1 MEIFRFSEEDR
12 REAAL
17 LAMPK
22 EALLR
27 MLADYRAD
35 LPCIEREAVVTRAVQ
50 ILERMAEETD
60 RALREMREKIGLF
73 GQTDGGDAVYRIHCA
88 LQVTLQDGTKRL
100 SALVCDGMRAIRFR
114 AEPYADWTV
123 KRLSQ
128 GLIADETVIGAAKQ
142 VLIDRECALEA
153 ARRMGEALELLR
165 RFASETY
172 AEYAARVTEVA
183 DAKHRGRGMDP
194 VRLSA
199 LGGELA
205 AAARACVARIA
216 G

>member
-1 MEIFRFSEEDR
+1 MEIFRFPEEIR

-17 LAMPK
+17 LAAPR

-35 LPCIEREAVVTRAVQ
+35 LPGIEREAVVTPATE

-60 RALREMREKIGLF
+60 RALREMQEKLGLF
-73 GQTDGGDAVYRIHCA
+73 GQTDGSDAVYRIHCA
-88 LQVTLQDGTKRL
+88 LQVTLQTGAKRL

-114 AEPYADWTV
+114 FEPYADWAV
-123 KRLSQ
+123 ERLSQ
-128 GLIADETVIGAAKQ
+128 GLIADEMVVGTAKQ
-142 VLIDRECALEA
+142 VLVEREAALEA
-153 ARRMGEALELLR
+153 ARRMGETLELLR
-165 RFASETY
+165 CFASETY

-183 DAKHRGRGMDP
+183 DAKHRGRGMNA
-194 VRLSA
+194 VRLSE

-205 AAARACVARIA
+205 AAARACARRV
-216 G
+216 GD